1 MNDPH
6 RDTRAMAEAR
16 AEFGS
21 AHEQLDSRH
30 FAGKLV
36 LLVLLV
42 AAGALLV
49 RHGSLWSTACG
60 VILLGLMYAHA
71 LELQHEALHS
81 IGFRGR
87 RANVVAGVLLGIPM
101 LTGFSAYR
109 AAHMRHHRY
118 LGTPDNREYFDYGD
132 QYGHRDRT
140 RARTALAWVYRFSMI
155 SLYRQFLVETLRL
168 ASGRSVPG
176 EKPATVR
183 DIRRDHL
190 VITAVLVMAVTV
202 SVATG
207 STFAV
212 WAWLVPV
219 LLVAGPVH
227 AAVELPEHYRCETG
241 TTDVFRNTRTI
252 RSNRLMAWYTN
263 GNNFHVEH
271 HLMPSLPI
279 AHLGR
284 LQRITAPRALHYHR
298 TYRDFYR
305 SLRAAPD
312 RAPLAGPEAE
322 YDTPR

>member
-6 RDTRAMAEAR
+6 RGTRAMAEVR
-16 AEFGS
+16 ATFGS
-21 AHEQLDSRH
+21 VHDQIDGRR
-30 FAGKLV
+30 FAGKLL

-42 AAGALLV
+42 VAGALLV
-49 RHGSLWSTACG
+49 RHGSVWSIACG
-60 VILLGLMYAHA
+60 VLLLGLMYAHA

-101 LTGFSAYR
+101 LTSFSAYR
-109 AAHMRHHRY
+109 AAHMRHHRC

-132 QYGHRDRT
+132 QYGHTDRT
-140 RARTALAWVYRFSMI
+140 RARTVLAWVYRFSMV
-155 SLYRQFLVETLRL
+155 SLYRQFLADTLRL
-168 ASGRSVPG
+168 AAGRPVPG

-190 VITAVLVMAVTV
+190 LITAVLGTAVTA

-219 LLVAGPVH
+219 LVVAGPVH
-227 AAVELPEHYRCETG
+227 AAVELPEHYRCDTG

-279 AHLGR
+279 SR
-284 LQRITAPRALHYHR
+284 LSRLHRITAPRALHYHR

-305 SLRAAPD
+305 SLRTPRS
-312 RAPLAGPEAE
+312 RAPLAGPQAE
-322 YDTPR
+322 YDTPQ